1 MEKRSIYKEETIQWQ
16 VGMEQDPQ
24 DRAVEIC
31 KVVEEDSA
39 AAEVEAVDSA
49 DLEETANVRA
59 AIMNKLIN
67 RARRVPRPNARN
79 AGQWWYVT
87 KIFKQEM
94 IELCQAVTEQD
105 PEEWVQVQEEEQDI
119 AQAVMNPD
127 IWIVCK

>member
-1 MEKRSIYKEETIQWQ
+1 MEKRSIYKEETIQCQ

-67 RARRVPRPNARN
+67 RVHRVPRPNALN
-79 AGQWWYVT
+79 AGQ
-87 KIFKQEM
+87 
-94 IELCQAVTEQD
+94 
-105 PEEWVQVQEEEQDI
+105 
-119 AQAVMNPD
+119 
-127 IWIVCK
+127 